1 MNMRVCKLFLTIIAL
16 YALVVSCK
24 DYSSLNE
31 EPLSSEKVT
40 MNVKDFNDYDETS
53 LTRTVLTPNVGG
65 TSFSWKEDDVVGVY
79 SSERGLTNFFI
90 DASSISPNGQTANF
104 CGSGFALSPN
114 VEYYAFY
121 PYSAASLDKTKIAI
135 DYLGQNGVLENLGSF
150 DYMFS
155 QGSTS
160 SEGEVSFDF
169 EHLGCVV
176 DLNLKAPKSAIYK
189 KVVLSIADGHTSLI
203 KKLYYNVITSSSE
216 VDETADAFS
225 VSLSEEAG
233 YMKEDSTT
241 HIYVMLAPQNLSGK
255 VIDIDLIDSNGYC
268 YKASCLG
275 KNMKA
280 GYTYHYYVN
289 NDGSSN
295 WTFTGIANDLPDGDY
310 SMVSTLNLGKRCED
324 LIVDGNTVYTVGK
337 FGVRKID
344 YSDEKSPQI
353 VGERQYSDKRYRS
366 IAMSGQYLYI
376 GMRQNSAGS
385 IENILPDLQLTFET
399 NSKAFSTNLSN
410 NAVFNSFFQKLSI
423 SSTNIQDISH
433 AYLYKAYNKSQ
444 GVYRNA
450 ILIYFSDGKNVS
462 FLGKDYKTREE
473 ALAAL
478 EGTYRTSNGNECS
491 VNWES
496 LPEGANTL
504 RNLQVF
510 NQGMF
515 DSYRKS
521 GNAVIDETGN
531 PCPNSGLYSARLQVA
546 NNTGKDYALLT
557 KHVGSDIESGE
568 ISLWV
573 KTACLANSTL
583 EIPLMS
589 NGEGNVLSLSLSP
602 NNGNYNPGIV
612 VKGIVSQSNYI
623 LNNDVWYNVKIRKEK
638 NSVSLFIRSK
648 ECGTWD
654 CVIDNVKT
662 NSFLFDNLTVG
673 LQTSASNALVYIDDF
688 YYHHSDIDEVANVNG
703 DILIL
708 NKDDLS
714 LVNTYHLALK
724 ATEIG
729 VNGNIMVVNMLK
741 GFNIYNIENKEKPI
755 LVYSYRY
762 PTYTECQGVDFFEC
776 SGKKYAFICNYTSGY
791 TIVDITNVDNI
802 RIAHREVA
810 PVTYNDISLKGTSYN
825 FDVVV
830 NYPYA
835 YLTHCT
841 SGPYINTEKD
851 YRGVLA
857 VDLTNIS
864 QPTQKLII
872 ASKSD
877 LYDKAFGDHCPIYI
891 DKFNNHL
898 LIDNGQK
905 GVLVFDIYPDG
916 MPVYSGPAMNRINT
930 NVGKIKTT
938 QDGRIFVSDD
948 ASPYNLN
955 LYRQY

>member
-1 MNMRVCKLFLTIIAL
+1 MRVCKLFWTIVAL

-31 EPLSSEKVT
+31 EPLSKEKVT
-40 MNVKDFNDYDETS
+40 MNVKDFNDYDDTF
-53 LTRTVLTPNVGG
+53 LTRSVLIPNAGG
-65 TSFSWKEDDVVGVY
+65 TSFSWKENDVVGVY

-90 DASSISPNGQTANF
+90 DASSISKDGQSANF
-104 CGSGFALSPN
+104 CGSGFTLSPN
-114 VEYYAFY
+114 AEYYAFY
-121 PYSAASLDKTKIAI
+121 PYSATSLDKTKISL
-135 DYLGQNGVLENLGSF
+135 DYSGQNGTLTNLGSF

-337 FGVRKID
+337 FGIRKID

-423 SSTNIQDISH
+423 SSANIQDISH

-573 KTACLANSTL
+573 KTACLANNAL

-589 NGEGNVLSLSLSP
+589 DGEENVLSLSLSP

-612 VKGIVSQSNYI
+612 VKGVSTQSGYN
-623 LNNDVWYNVKIRKEK
+623 LNNEVWYNVKIRKEK

-648 ECGTWD
+648 ECGTWNRI
-654 CVIDNVKT
+654 IDNVKT
-662 NSFLFDNLTVG
+662 NSFSFDDLTVG
-673 LQTSASNALVYIDDF
+673 LQTKASDALVFIDDF

-714 LVNTYHLALK
+714 LVNKYHLALK

-729 VNGNIMVVNMLK
+729 INGNTMVVNMLK
-741 GFNIYNIENKEKPI
+741 GFNIYNIENKENPI

-802 RIAHREVA
+802 KIAHREET

-830 NYPYA
+830 KYPYA

-864 QPTQKLII
+864 QPTQNLTI
-872 ASKSD
+872 ASRSD
-877 LYDKAFGDHCPIYI
+877 LYDKASGDHCPIYI
-891 DKFNNHL
+891 DKINNHL

-916 MPVYSGPAMNRINT
+916 TPVYSGSAMNRINT

-938 QDGRIFVSDD
+938 QDGRIFVADD